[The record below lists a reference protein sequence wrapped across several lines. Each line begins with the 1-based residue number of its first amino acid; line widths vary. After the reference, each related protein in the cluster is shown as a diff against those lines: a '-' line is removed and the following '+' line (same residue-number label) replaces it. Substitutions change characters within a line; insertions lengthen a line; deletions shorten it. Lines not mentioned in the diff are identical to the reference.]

1 MERFSVNGRLQ
12 AILFGLAVAGAIR
25 IGLALWRG
33 SGRVEALLIVILTFV
48 LLSVFYFIF
57 YRDKKVNS

>member
-1 MERFSVNGRLQ
+1 VKGRL
-12 AILFGLAVAGAIR
+12 AALLFGLTVAGAIR

-33 SGRVEALLIVILTFV
+33 SGRVEALLIVMVTFAV
-48 LLSVFYFIF
+48 LGVFYFF